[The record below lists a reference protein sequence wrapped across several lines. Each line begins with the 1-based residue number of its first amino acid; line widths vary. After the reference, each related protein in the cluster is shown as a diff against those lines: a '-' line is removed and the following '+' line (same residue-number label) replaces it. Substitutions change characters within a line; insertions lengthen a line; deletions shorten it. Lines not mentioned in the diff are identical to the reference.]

1 MKSQNFRLVLAFT
14 LGIVSTIAVASII
27 GTFTVAANQQP
38 SGFYGNGM
46 MGNQPPWSSMM
57 GGSMMN
63 RNPMGGGMNDMMNQ
77 MMGGM
82 NMNNMMGMMNGCM
95 GMMGSVMG
103 GPYDANVK
111 PITIEQAIANA
122 HRYVSSLNNTDLVI
136 EEVEEYSNN
145 FYVAVQ
151 ENSTKNFALQ
161 LLIDRFSG
169 GVYPEP
175 GPNIMW
181 NTKYGGMGMM
191 SNAANNQMSI
201 SKDQAK
207 QMAQKFLDSYLPR
220 AKVGDVDTFYG
231 YYNVEVLLD
240 GKTHGMLSVNGSNGL
255 VWYHIWHGTFI
266 QEKHP

>member
-1 MKSQNFRLVLAFT
+1 M
-14 LGIVSTIAVASII
+14 
-27 GTFTVAANQQP
+27 VAANQQP

-46 MGNQPPWSSMM
+46 MSNQPPSSSMM
-57 GGSMMN
+57 GNVMN
-63 RNPMGGGMNDMMNQ
+63 GMMGGSMMNQ

-111 PITIEQAIANA
+111 PITIEQALANA

-145 FYVAVQ
+145 FNVAVQ
-151 ENSTKNFALQ
+151 ENSTRNFALQ

-175 GPNIMW
+175 GPNMMW
-181 NTKYGGMGMM
+181 NTKYGSMGMM
-191 SNAANNQMSI
+191 SNAANNQMPI
-201 SKDQAK
+201 SKSQAM
-207 QMAQKFLDSYLPR
+207 QIVQKFLDSYLPG

-231 YYNVEVLLD
+231 YYNIEVLLER
-240 GKTHGMLSVNGSNGL
+240 KTHGMLSVNGFNGQI
-255 VWYHIWHGTFI
+255 WYHIWHGTFI
-266 QEKHP
+266 QEKRP

>member
-1 MKSQNFRLVLAFT
+1 M
-14 LGIVSTIAVASII
+14 
-27 GTFTVAANQQP
+27 
-38 SGFYGNGM
+38 NG
-46 MGNQPPWSSMM
+46 MM

-63 RNPMGGGMNDMMNQ
+63 RNPMRGGMNDMMNQ

-82 NMNNMMGMMNGCM
+82 NMNNMM

-122 HRYVSSLNNTDLVI
+122 QRYVSSLNNTDLVI

-145 FYVAVQ
+145 FYVAVRG
-151 ENSTKNFALQ
+151 NSTKNFALQ

-169 GVYPEP
+169 IVYPEP
-175 GPNIMW
+175 GPNMMW

-191 SNAANNQMSI
+191 NNATNQMSI
-201 SKDQAK
+201 SKGQAR

-220 AKVGDVDTFYG
+220 AKTGDVDTFYG
-231 YYNVEVLLD
+231 YYNVEVLLN
-240 GKTHGMLSVNGSNGL
+240 GKTHGMLSVNGFNAL

-266 QEKHP
+266 REKHP